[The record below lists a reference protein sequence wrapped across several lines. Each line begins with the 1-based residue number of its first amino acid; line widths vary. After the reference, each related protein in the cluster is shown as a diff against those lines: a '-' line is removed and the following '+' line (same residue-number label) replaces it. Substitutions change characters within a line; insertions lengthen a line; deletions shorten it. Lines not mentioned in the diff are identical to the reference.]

1 MFTPIRHESLTGAN
15 QMRNSNI
22 KLSITAAIFAG
33 SVAFFSVFAHAEGKV
48 DSIMNSDSGDS
59 GMMSSKDMKGMDGMK
74 GMKGMEGMEGME
86 GMMSNMSEEERK
98 AMKNMKKA
106 CMKMM
111 QSHGGDHMDG
121 GEKDKDA

>member
-1 MFTPIRHESLTGAN
+1 
-15 QMRNSNI
+15 MRNSNI

-33 SVAFFSVFAHAEGKV
+33 SVAFFSVFAHAEGNGMMNP
-48 DSIMNSDSGDS
+48 DSEEN
-59 GMMSSKDMKGMDGMK
+59 GMMSSKGMHGMG
-74 GMKGMEGMEGME
+74 GMM
-86 GMMSNMSEEERK
+86 GMMSEMSSEDRK
-98 AMKNMKKA
+98 AMTEA

>member
-1 MFTPIRHESLTGAN
+1 
-15 QMRNSNI
+15 MRNSNI

-33 SVAFFSVFAHAEGKV
+33 SVAFFSVFAHAEGKG
-48 DSIMNSDSGDS
+48 DGMMNSDSSDS
-59 GMMSSKDMKGMDGMK
+59 GMMSSKDMKGM
-74 GMKGMEGMEGME
+74 EGMRGME

-111 QSHGGDHMDG
+111 QSHGSDHMDG

>member
-1 MFTPIRHESLTGAN
+1 MFTAIRHESLTGAN

-74 GMKGMEGMEGME
+74 GMKGMEGMEGM
-86 GMMSNMSEEERK
+86 MSNMSEEERK

-111 QSHGGDHMDG
+111 QSHGSDHMDR

>member
-1 MFTPIRHESLTGAN
+1 
-15 QMRNSNI
+15 MRNSNI

-33 SVAFFSVFAHAEGKV
+33 SVAFFSVFAHAEGNGMMNP
-48 DSIMNSDSGDS
+48 DSEEN
-59 GMMSSKDMKGMDGMK
+59 GMMSSKDMKGMDGM
-74 GMKGMEGMEGME
+74 M
-86 GMMSNMSEEERK
+86 GMMSDMSSEDRK
-98 AMKNMKKA
+98 AMTEA

>member
-1 MFTPIRHESLTGAN
+1 VFTAIRHESLTGAN

-111 QSHGGDHMDG
+111 QSHGSDHMDR

>member
-1 MFTPIRHESLTGAN
+1 
-15 QMRNSNI
+15 MRNSNI

-33 SVAFFSVFAHAEGKV
+33 SVAFFSVFAHAEGKG
-48 DSIMNSDSGDS
+48 DGMMNSDSSDS
-59 GMMSSKDMKGMDGMK
+59 GMMSSKDMKGMDCMK
-74 GMKGMEGMEGME
+74 GMKGMEGME

-111 QSHGGDHMDG
+111 QSHGGDHMDR

>member
-1 MFTPIRHESLTGAN
+1 
-15 QMRNSNI
+15 MRNSNI

-33 SVAFFSVFAHAEGKV
+33 SVAFFSVFAHAEGNGMMNP
-48 DSIMNSDSGDS
+48 DSEEN
-59 GMMSSKDMKGMDGMK
+59 GMMSSKDMKGMDGM
-74 GMKGMEGMEGME
+74 M
-86 GMMSNMSEEERK
+86 GMMPDMSSEDRK
-98 AMKNMKKA
+98 AMTEA

>member
-1 MFTPIRHESLTGAN
+1 
-15 QMRNSNI
+15 MRNSNI

-74 GMKGMEGMEGME
+74 GMKGMEGMEGM
-86 GMMSNMSEEERK
+86 MSNMSEEERK

-111 QSHGGDHMDG
+111 QSHGSDHMDR

>member
-1 MFTPIRHESLTGAN
+1 VFTAIRHESLTGAN

-74 GMKGMEGMEGME
+74 GMKGMEGMEGM
-86 GMMSNMSEEERK
+86 MSNMSEEERK

-111 QSHGGDHMDG
+111 QSHGSDHMDR

>member
-1 MFTPIRHESLTGAN
+1 
-15 QMRNSNI
+15 MRNSNI